1 MQAATDSCLP
11 PDQRSY
17 EFVQELDEGSY
28 GCVFACVQRP
38 SGRLVAV
45 KVCKHTEDPVVR
57 RLLLREVGVL
67 RSLPRHPCVVELLD
81 AFRSRSSGRPHLVF
95 ECMERSAQQEL
106 EALDETRMCPV
117 QLKLVAWQVVMGLAH
132 CHRNNVIHRDLKP
145 GNILLAGRGA
155 ACNAKLCDFGFA
167 RNMLS
172 GRPDMQERL
181 SSYVVTRWYRA
192 PEILVGDKYG
202 MASDVWALG
211 CTLAELANGGLP
223 LLPGT
228 SSLDQ
233 LARIMRCCGP
243 LPPCQALCLHANR
256 RLAPLRK
263 PPPRSRT
270 VAERLPGVD
279 PALVALVTA
288 CLQTDPALRPT
299 ARRLLSHSYFADV
312 PHLLRGS
319 PLLSELLA
327 AAAELQPAA
336 AATLGSQLAA
346 PVVAAAGMQPTPS
359 QQLRELQ
366 QWASQRRLLAVT
378 ATAAAEA
385 TVTAM
390 SQVLVRPQQQLEQA
404 PPPAA
409 PQQRAEAPAACAA
422 VVVVD
427 GTHTGPVADASAQLP
442 PPPVQHPAMAEPTAA
457 GLTTAGAVTRANG
470 ASSPVRSTAAG
481 LAAGAGPS
489 SDALLG
495 VAPLSDPHL
504 FLPSRMAGAAAA
516 SMSSM
521 PLVPS
526 TTSTTAPVS
535 RGPPAMPAAQ
545 QQPVSAKGAATQQ
558 GMGPPA
564 EAAAANHHA
573 HPAGIAAAR
582 QLLFPRHLQQ
592 QQQQQQLQP
601 HVLLPQ
607 HAATTTYC
615 LNPTVAPAAATAS
628 NAAAAGAA
636 AATASALLE
645 ARLSPAPSGSAA
657 AAVSA
662 PDCAAPPSPD
672 TAGAL
677 VAVSAAVAAF
687 DRRPTAST
695 SQLPDSSRPFGT
707 LGGGAAAAAAY
718 YTGAA
723 PPTATTA
730 NVLRYNH
737 PMILPAGRSSASM
750 LGGCNGYG
758 GSSSR
763 CCDNDS
769 NGNSGGG
776 GAAAAAAAAHVLMGA
791 MFTQELASPAGVPQH
806 KGRAPVV
813 PGALQRQHTDGEGA
827 AETEAA
833 AAGSEPLLRLPHVR
847 APTADLAL
855 YERHASLLASTPT
868 LQQQQQAAGWGSAA
882 LADYDTASSSNSQL
896 PRELV
901 MLLHSVSNL
910 SGGPADVAGGG
921 GSSAGGGGASAIAP
935 AAAAAGFAFKSSGEE
950 VQATEDGVHS
960 HFEVRTSA
968 AGDCTAPVGWPG
980 SHTGASSG
988 GGSGGGLT
996 ATAAA
1001 LTEAAAAAAVA
1012 ASKRSAPHEGVHSR
1026 CSDDHIVALAFSSL
1040 GGSSGRSGSHTPVLG
1055 GGALQQR
1062 PGSFVAPRAG
1072 GTVWTRQ
1079 GSHVSRF
1086 ARASD
1091 KSGSAAR
1098 AISFRS
1104 PLGQGED
1111 ATAAA
1116 PVGAAATT
1124 AIDVGLGAS
1133 MNPPAEVDMAQALL
1147 QQALPGMGCIPMDK
1161 GTQRVAAGDA
1171 ADAAEDRPRSR
1182 DTRQASLLSTGG
1194 VEVTVAAMLQHD
1206 SDQSKLAATQD
1217 GTEDDGPRSL
1227 TQVDDAAPASAA
1239 FATAVSAAPGA
1250 TARATATADNT
1261 SDPRRWSLKYT
1272 KLKASAA
1279 AAALARAGARRS
1291 EVAIAVPGAA
1301 GGEASAA
1308 GKSLMPPAARS
1319 SEANAVR
1326 KSAPQLLPAASSS
1339 AATAGGGGGGGG
1351 SAPRQ
1356 VAGTAVAAAQD
1367 AYGAGTRRAM
1377 QPPGL
1382 LRRLAGLLG
1391 CGGGSNTAAPATEK
1405 D

>member
-1 MQAATDSCLP
+1 MLQLSTTRRILLDYLGHGHGAATDSCLP

-279 PALVALVTA
+279 PALVAL
-288 CLQTDPALRPT
+288 
-299 ARRLLSHSYFADV
+299 
-312 PHLLRGS
+312 
-319 PLLSELLA
+319 
-327 AAAELQPAA
+327 
-336 AATLGSQLAA
+336 
-346 PVVAAAGMQPTPS
+346 
-359 QQLRELQ
+359 
-366 QWASQRRLLAVT
+366 
-378 ATAAAEA
+378 
-385 TVTAM
+385 
-390 SQVLVRPQQQLEQA
+390 
-404 PPPAA
+404 
-409 PQQRAEAPAACAA
+409 
-422 VVVVD
+422 
-427 GTHTGPVADASAQLP
+427 
-442 PPPVQHPAMAEPTAA
+442 
-457 GLTTAGAVTRANG
+457 
-470 ASSPVRSTAAG
+470 
-481 LAAGAGPS
+481 
-489 SDALLG
+489 
-495 VAPLSDPHL
+495 
-504 FLPSRMAGAAAA
+504 
-516 SMSSM
+516 
-521 PLVPS
+521 
-526 TTSTTAPVS
+526 
-535 RGPPAMPAAQ
+535 
-545 QQPVSAKGAATQQ
+545 
-558 GMGPPA
+558 
-564 EAAAANHHA
+564 
-573 HPAGIAAAR
+573 
-582 QLLFPRHLQQ
+582 
-592 QQQQQQLQP
+592 
-601 HVLLPQ
+601 
-607 HAATTTYC
+607 
-615 LNPTVAPAAATAS
+615 
-628 NAAAAGAA
+628 
-636 AATASALLE
+636 
-645 ARLSPAPSGSAA
+645 
-657 AAVSA
+657 
-662 PDCAAPPSPD
+662 
-672 TAGAL
+672 
-677 VAVSAAVAAF
+677 
-687 DRRPTAST
+687 
-695 SQLPDSSRPFGT
+695 
-707 LGGGAAAAAAY
+707 
-718 YTGAA
+718 
-723 PPTATTA
+723 
-730 NVLRYNH
+730 
-737 PMILPAGRSSASM
+737 
-750 LGGCNGYG
+750 
-758 GSSSR
+758 
-763 CCDNDS
+763 
-769 NGNSGGG
+769 
-776 GAAAAAAAAHVLMGA
+776 
-791 MFTQELASPAGVPQH
+791 ELASPAGVPQH

-901 MLLHSVSNL
+901 MLLHS
-910 SGGPADVAGGG
+910 
-921 GSSAGGGGASAIAP
+921 
-935 AAAAAGFAFKSSGEE
+935 
-950 VQATEDGVHS
+950 
-960 HFEVRTSA
+960 
-968 AGDCTAPVGWPG
+968 
-980 SHTGASSG
+980 
-988 GGSGGGLT
+988 
-996 ATAAA
+996 
-1001 LTEAAAAAAVA
+1001 
-1012 ASKRSAPHEGVHSR
+1012 
-1026 CSDDHIVALAFSSL
+1026 
-1040 GGSSGRSGSHTPVLG
+1040 
-1055 GGALQQR
+1055 QR

-1194 VEVTVAAMLQHD
+1194 VE
-1206 SDQSKLAATQD
+1206 
-1217 GTEDDGPRSL
+1217 
-1227 TQVDDAAPASAA
+1227 
-1239 FATAVSAAPGA
+1239 
-1250 TARATATADNT
+1250 
-1261 SDPRRWSLKYT
+1261 
-1272 KLKASAA
+1272 
-1279 AAALARAGARRS
+1279 
-1291 EVAIAVPGAA
+1291 
-1301 GGEASAA
+1301 
-1308 GKSLMPPAARS
+1308 
-1319 SEANAVR
+1319 
-1326 KSAPQLLPAASSS
+1326 
-1339 AATAGGGGGGGG
+1339 
-1351 SAPRQ
+1351 
-1356 VAGTAVAAAQD
+1356 
-1367 AYGAGTRRAM
+1367 
-1377 QPPGL
+1377 
-1382 LRRLAGLLG
+1382 
-1391 CGGGSNTAAPATEK
+1391 
-1405 D
+1405 